1 MSQESKYRKFSKE
14 FRESAL
20 RRLSLTPNVAQLC
33 RELGISRQLLYQWR
47 DSERRQQQE
56 HFQDAERRLRQE
68 NAQLR
73 KALLKRTLEV
83 DFLKAA
89 CAKVAAPRPSA
100 TGSGETA
107 SGKLS
112 GN

>member
-1 MSQESKYRKFSKE
+1 MGQKYVKYSKE

-20 RRLSLTPNVAQLC
+20 RRLALTPNVAQLC
-33 RELGISRQLLYQWR
+33 RELGISRQLLYLWR
-47 DSERRQQQE
+47 DSARREQQE
-56 HFQDAERRLRQE
+56 HFQDAEQRLRQE

-89 CAKVAAPRPSA
+89 CAKVEALRQTA
-100 TGSGETA
+100 TGSGATA
-107 SGKLS
+107 SGKRS